1 MEAKNER
8 GAVMLEST
16 YCILISVF
24 VLMFLLSFGFL
35 LYQKTLVTIVA
46 NDVAEEVS
54 QTYKLR
60 NVSDSSS
67 VSLSDISGVGK
78 YRYLF
83 FTDSFDSKNEAKAIT
98 IANARLTKTS
108 LAEAEGGLDVDIE
121 TVVDDIGRRHY
132 EVTVTQR
139 YSFLLGDFLSLIG
152 RTDTQTIS
160 ETVYVESSDV
170 LSYINTVKVTQYGL
184 EKLKDSST
192 VLGLIDSAISLLHS
206 IFGD

>member
-1 MEAKNER
+1 MTAKNER

-60 NVSDSSS
+60 NVADSSS

-83 FTDSFDSKNEAKAIT
+83 FADSFESRNEAKALT

-108 LAEAEGGLDVDIE
+108 LAEAEGSLNVNVE

-152 RTDTQTIS
+152 QMDTQTIS

-170 LSYINTVKVTQYGL
+170 LSYINTVKVTKYGL
-184 EKLKDSST
+184 EALKDNSS